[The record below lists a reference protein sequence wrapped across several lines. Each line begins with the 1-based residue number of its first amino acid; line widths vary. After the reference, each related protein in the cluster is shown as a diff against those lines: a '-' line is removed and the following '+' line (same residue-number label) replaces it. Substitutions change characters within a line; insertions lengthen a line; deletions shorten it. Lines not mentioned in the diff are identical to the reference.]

1 MKTITVCKCGS
12 PRVFRDAQINANTG
26 EINDYCDDL
35 TCADCGYD
43 GMHFDFD
50 NVEVPDDFNLDSDFT
65 KKQGA

>member
-1 MKTITVCKCGS
+1 MKTIAVCKCGS
-12 PRVFRDAQINANTG
+12 PRVFRDAQINVNTG

-35 TCADCGYD
+35 TRADCGYD
-43 GMHFDFD
+43 GMHFD

>member
-26 EINDYCDDL
+26 EVNDYCDDL

-43 GMHFDFD
+43 GMYFD
-50 NVEVPDDFNLDSDFT
+50 NVEVSDDFDLDNGFYR
-65 KKQGA
+65 GGCP